1 METES
6 KTLTVRRSAT
16 WAIIL
21 AKLSAIVLLII
32 LANMGVSWLIDRL
45 EIQIWPEYLE
55 IVDRAVLIAVILY
68 IGLMATPFLPG
79 IEVGLALMMI
89 LGPKGVLVTYVCT
102 LIALMISFS
111 IGRIFPTH
119 LLVSLLR
126 WLNLTRAEA
135 LLESFCATPPEK
147 RLDFLAEKAPA
158 QTVPALLKR
167 RYLLLAL
174 LLNLP
179 GNALIGGGGGI
190 GMIAGISRLYSFPKY
205 VLLISLAILPGPI
218 LVLLSKFFSQVL

>member
-45 EIQIWPEYLE
+45 EVQIWPQHLE

-79 IEVGLALMMI
+79 IEVGLALMMM
-89 LGPKGVLVTYVCT
+89 LGP
-102 LIALMISFS
+102 
-111 IGRIFPTH
+111 
-119 LLVSLLR
+119 
-126 WLNLTRAEA
+126 LNLTRAET
-135 LLESFCATPPEK
+135 LLEGFCTTPPEK
-147 RLDFLAEKAPA
+147 RLEFLAEKATT
-158 QTVPALLKR
+158 QTIPALLKR

-190 GMIAGISRLYSFPKY
+190 GMMAGISRLYSFPKY
-205 VLLISLAILPGPI
+205 VFLISVAILPGPM
-218 LVLLSKFFSQVL
+218 LVMLSKFFP

>member
-1 METES
+1 VETRS
-6 KTLTVRRSAT
+6 KTLTVRRSVT
-16 WAIIL
+16 WAITL
-21 AKLSAIVLLII
+21 TKLSAIVLLIV
-32 LANMGVSWLIDRL
+32 LLNMGVSWLIDRL
-45 EIQIWPEYLE
+45 DIQIWPQYLE

-79 IEVGLALMMI
+79 IEVGLALMMM

-102 LIALMISFS
+102 LIALTISFGL
-111 IGRIFPTH
+111 GRLFPTH

-190 GMIAGISRLYSFPKY
+190 GMMAGISRLYSFPKY
-205 VLLISLAILPGPI
+205 VFLVSVAILPGPT
-218 LVLLSKFFSQVL
+218 LVMLSKFFP